1 MNCVKLVC
9 DSLESMPDGIK
20 KDLLS
25 FGDLRFDENKNTVIL
40 EATISYTKI
49 SRKLSDFLFEKC
61 FVTE

>member
-1 MNCVKLVC
+1 
-9 DSLESMPDGIK
+9 MPDGIK